1 MHPLREEGC
10 IRIERH
16 VLMSTPDPNPGQ
28 ELPDSE
34 GRDAVALE
42 EEVRT
47 EFHQLGVEPFLDV
60 RACDEPDG

>member
-1 MHPLREEGC
+1 
-10 IRIERH
+10 
-16 VLMSTPDPNPGQ
+16 MSTPDPNPGQ